1 MKHIKQNECL
11 CSCKCVPENLS
22 RQESMHVV
30 VDTVAESLSKSAEKI
45 EEKTETTAANKSEQV
60 TLTTIPTTE
69 SSLKVISPS
78 ESHEELES
86 RKDTDDDKGVQSKV
100 ASKPLPDNLYNPE
113 DSLQTTTMNSIEK
126 KRPVEGSGTNVS
138 LDIPVNSHNL
148 TTTTEENS
156 ILFDT
161 NKDAANE
168 AELATPQ
175 TDKINVTITESKDK
189 NSLEAPTTYQDKT
202 TDMYTVTSRNGQTGI
217 NEFFHPST
225 LTTTGL
231 FSYTTEVSSTEM
243 NTEANDYTAEEA
255 SKTTALPISSNKL
268 ETKEFMDVPQS
279 NGKTEFNKN
288 KESAIQTTDSAV
300 EMRTSITE
308 LLTTELS
315 TTPSST
321 NANSGNPENALTEV
335 ITDRITTDTYYSQ
348 GYETTA
354 LPDVVNAQANVNSHL
369 NAEKEEQSLT
379 NIDEKLSKDTAENK
393 PSTLP
398 IGEKLLGNSEEK
410 SVETTTEKPKSL
422 NVSTQGNL
430 LQNPADVTSRTSA
443 VNRTPLTIPFND
455 QFATITTEMNKN
467 PGPLPTVEKKD
478 KLFTSASL
486 EKNSSNI
493 LSSEQSTLENTT
505 ELLTTV
511 VKNSGRP
518 KVKVGTT
525 SLLLVGENYGAADE
539 EKHEL
544 SSNITLTLLLSR
556 GTKGSFKEKKKERTS
571 YEGMDS
577 GRFID
582 DSSYAF
588 VTDSMEAAESEIETR
603 FSSSA
608 TEPNIL
614 STTTS
619 KTTHTPSGFKKKSAD
634 LSSDTVS
641 RNETSVFDFTT
652 QQSVIN
658 RDEQKAPNEEL
669 SLTNST
675 NSKQQSRC
683 ETNKAK
689 EVTAESDLTNP
700 PNITKVDS
708 EVSQKAKKNKNSEK
722 TLSAKSTK
730 KHSQSKKNRTKSE
743 RAEIKLQ
750 ESTEIVAEFDPD
762 DPAEKIRQGWRRALD
777 ELRQRLRAHLEK
789 RRKMNSNKNNFGS
802 DATVIAKENSDAGVD
817 EQDGHRYIIQ
827 VVRSVVK
834 EHRSDAKSNRPQV
847 SLLRS
852 DSEEGEPILTAEQ
865 SLKTLL
871 DEKQK
876 SNVSDELVAPE
887 KGDDKTEKLKT
898 AKPLTKFPSH
908 DNETK
913 GKSEKADGI
922 LLSFAGVPTKKE
934 FKSEEARV
942 INQTSLLIAEN
953 TTKVSNDVLED
964 AKFEKIVENEN
975 LTLLREIES
984 FDLNGTEEEKFGVLD
999 LSENYTAIPKETPKE
1014 TTTSILYDQDSSE
1027 NFHNVGI
1034 TLTTEPTVSAA
1045 SSQPL
1050 KIKEDLMTSKIG
1062 THGSEGTFVS
1072 NATNTEVLEETK
1084 NTSKPLKTETDGISE
1099 ERSDEIIILRLEPK
1113 EKLLKAVKNPEVA
1126 LVVDDNYESRRVT
1139 ETEVVGAVESGKNL
1153 ESGEKY
1159 E

>member
-1 MKHIKQNECL
+1 
-11 CSCKCVPENLS
+11 
-22 RQESMHVV
+22 MHVV

-525 SLLLVGENYGAADE
+525 SLLLVGENY
-539 EKHEL
+539 
-544 SSNITLTLLLSR
+544 
-556 GTKGSFKEKKKERTS
+556 
-571 YEGMDS
+571 
-577 GRFID
+577 
-582 DSSYAF
+582 
-588 VTDSMEAAESEIETR
+588 DSMEAAESEIETR